1 MKKRTLL
8 TLWSAFTLLFAVSSC
23 VDDDLVIG
31 GGDSSSDLLDIAL
44 SMDAYPKK
52 NIGTRASL
60 SEVEENVPQNVF
72 VMLFDHEGKILPLRI
87 NKENGEHVYLGESS
101 MTANTYN
108 GEVRGALR
116 GSYKVS
122 LGVVRSAVKERYP
135 DLDNQ
140 MAVSYPLQAVSIGNM
155 LLNSPEYW
163 FSNQKGEEDQL
174 FRLNAWVKGKIQSG
188 ALLTLDDLKKEVAYL
203 ATIFREDDPEANNR
217 SSDRSYI
224 DDVTIRATRKATIVT
239 TEFSLPDIDSYE
251 GITDRSQGLLMSGVS
266 ATPVTV
272 NLNGVRGVTIPV
284 DLQRLDA
291 KVEVHFRSVNPN
303 LRVFPKSWRV
313 HNIPTASLLLA
324 DANHSYPNK
333 LTDKEDTYP
342 LRRYNPDNMRWRLFD
357 FVKMIENGVVKEGYV
372 PDAYTGGTDNMSGFV
387 FYMPEVKLDPQKQ
400 INASEW
406 DAKYKS
412 VLKEGDIQSING
424 FTPEDRLRYL
434 YGMRARLAKQQQTP
448 ESETYKDYV
457 TVNPTNGQYYHGGQA
472 LTNVDKGGNF
482 LPFEYAPKDAVWIE
496 IMADVYE
503 DVKDNTGSLNRKR
516 VGQNVVYRLIL
527 GGGAESES
535 DINDYN
541 VNRNTWYTYDMQIL
555 SLEDIKA
562 EVRINNISSENKD
575 FEDNSHD
582 DAFVTEASTAILDS
596 HFDARAVL
604 INFFDLRS
612 KMPVSEWQ
620 NIDPTAANDALN
632 HFEVNTPFDPLPQ
645 GGRDGYMPSKTDTA
659 WVSFFIHPLTHIYSS
674 QYASRDEST
683 PPRIPRFTI
692 GKPLAYEMF
701 PPQDDRYKDCYRK
714 GPQDLIR
721 YIRLAMKDLTTKW
734 ENKTA
739 SELKSSPEF
748 KKDLEKWHFDPET
761 GDMIISVH
769 AHEFYYDEM
778 PSWATGFQVSGNGV
792 AFAVNSTNW
801 ENNGWRLFVNRPDR
815 MMKIFFSDRRP
826 SYSSDGHSSWDDAEI
841 NVQQHSI
848 MAPYNIDRLPQDY
861 VGYGVESVEEEEW
874 MENKPDNITASSK
887 QLRQAHCHVWNE
899 NYYVPVQGTTNIYD
913 GRMLFTT
920 LVHTGWLDGSHKW
933 KDLLDYTFGGD
944 NVNARVYIPRG
955 SIENRPGYVYQWQI
969 IYPRHINNGSFK
981 SQGGWAGLAVLSRN
995 EPSNPYDLQ
1004 SGMIYDKDV
1013 KWYLP
1018 SLPQLE
1024 YLWMAQVSLAPAY
1037 RLRNDYPY
1045 ITSTRLT
1052 KSDDGP
1058 WSEPFMFMARY
1069 GATMRQ
1075 KMVEARSHLMW
1086 WPWAWDL
1093 GDIKTRYYYG
1103 YQSFNQPMGGS
1114 YDSWKSQYRDEF
1126 WDAPLRVRAVR
1137 TLGKYDP
1144 NKIYRPAQRWLTESN
1159 DWTRDTSVPA
1169 DNNAGGVSTSGLII
1183 DCSRFPSDLI
1193 RQNYV
1198 ANGPL
1203 PKHTMNSVWA
1213 RPYKYFR
1220 VARLSVAVTKRS
1232 LGWGK
1237 DQYVYRMTTD
1247 FGYPARTTNPDYKS
1261 VSDAEASRPSIML
1274 DDSRDEH
1281 PCAHYIEVD
1290 RYTGSKII
1298 RGWRM
1303 PNAYELMLMIRLFP
1317 PQQML
1322 DMRTQNWNPTWWTA
1336 SNGWG
1341 VGSENNWSSNNDPT
1355 TEGRIETLSTSS
1367 NNVAYYMTKTDTEEG
1382 YRFYGAHYW
1391 AQQYGFRARPM
1402 DLNRWSRQE
1411 LVNMTGGSIWLTE
1424 FDVRCVK
1431 DVSDTEMQQYI
1442 TNQGG
1447 SSSHDDFIKP
1457 Y

>member
-23 VDDDLVIG
+23 VDDDLVTG

-60 SEVEENVPQNVF
+60 SEVEENIPQNVF
-72 VMLFDHEGKILPLRI
+72 VMLFDHQGKILPLRI
-87 NKENGEHVYLGESS
+87 NKENGENVYLGESS

-122 LGVVRSAVKERYP
+122 LGVVRSAVKGRYP
-135 DLDNQ
+135 EQYNE
-140 MAVSYPLQAVSIGNM
+140 MAASYPLQAVSIGNM

-188 ALLTLDDLKKEVAYL
+188 TLLTLDDLKKEVAYL
-203 ATIFREDDPEANNR
+203 ATIFREDDPEADNR

-239 TEFSLPDIDSYE
+239 TEFSLPDIGSYE

-324 DANHSYPNK
+324 DADHSYPNK

-342 LRRYNPDNMRWRLFD
+342 QRRYNPDNMRWRLFD
-357 FVKMIENGVVKEGYV
+357 FVKMIENGVVKEGHV

-412 VLKEGDIQSING
+412 VLKAGSIQSIND

-434 YGMRARLAKQQQTP
+434 YGMRARLAKQQQTSS
-448 ESETYKDYV
+448 SETYKDYV
-457 TVNPTNGQYYHGGQA
+457 TVNPTNGQYYHGGQT

-562 EVRINNISSENKD
+562 EVRINNIPPENKD
-575 FEDNSHD
+575 FEDNSHTD
-582 DAFVTEASTAILDS
+582 GFVTEASTAILDC
-596 HFDARAVL
+596 HYDAQAVL
-604 INFFDLRS
+604 INYYDLLHR
-612 KMPVSEWQ
+612 MNTGWENQ
-620 NIDPTAANDALN
+620 ALTDAELEK
-632 HFEVNTPFDPLPQ
+632 HYEVITPFDPAPISTT
-645 GGRDGYMPSKTDTA
+645 GDYKRNKTDID
-659 WVSFFIHPLTHIYSS
+659 WVSFFVHPYTTTYSS
-674 QYASRDEST
+674 NGRKNLEKK
-683 PPRIPRFTI
+683 PRIPRFTMN
-692 GKPLAYEMF
+692 KSLAYTMF
-701 PPQDDRYKDCYRK
+701 PDNDPRYAKLWIDNPKKLVKTIRTWMAEIYKQGGAYTSPSTGKQDEQMRK
-714 GPQDLIR
+714 A
-721 YIRLAMKDLTTKW
+721 LADH
-734 ENKTA
+734 N
-739 SELKSSPEF
+739 
-748 KKDLEKWHFDPET
+748 FDPET
-761 GDMIISVH
+761 GDMVISVH
-769 AHEFYYDEM
+769 TREFYYDKM
-778 PSWATGFQVSGNGV
+778 PSWLSGAIQDLNR
-792 AFAVNSTNW
+792 APRSISSSNW
-801 ENNGWRLFVNRPDR
+801 DNNGWRLFVNRPDR
-815 MMKIFFSDRRP
+815 KMKVFFSDKTP
-826 SYSSDGHSSWDDAEI
+826 EYSHDGHSSWDDAEI

-848 MAPYNIDRLPQDY
+848 MAPYNLRSLPMDY
-861 VGYGVESVEEEEW
+861 VGFGMEMTEEEDW
-874 MENKPDNITASSK
+874 MEIPNLPHGLSNVHN
-887 QLRQAHCHVWNE
+887 LREDHMIVANF
-899 NYYVPVQGTTNIYD
+899 NGYVPTQGEKNIYD
-913 GRMLFTT
+913 GRLLYLT
-920 LVHTGWLDGSHKW
+920 LVNDTWLQGSHKW
-933 KDLLDYTFGGD
+933 KDMLNYTFGEAND
-944 NVNARVYIPRG
+944 IEVVYVPDE
-955 SIENRPGYVYQWQI
+955 SPLNKPGFVYKWQV
-969 IYPRHINNGSFK
+969 IYPRMINNGHKELS
-981 SQGGWAGLAVLSRN
+981 SWAALSVLSRN
-995 EPSNPYDLQ
+995 EPANPRGLSYE
-1004 SGMIYDKDV
+1004 MIYEKDV
-1013 KWYLP
+1013 KWFLP

-1024 YLWMAQVSLAPAY
+1024 YFWMNQNMMSPAY
-1037 RLRNDYPY
+1037 RLRNDIPY
-1045 ITSTRLT
+1045 ITSSRMVDSYDGNLT
-1052 KSDDGP
+1052 
-1058 WSEPFMFMARY
+1058 EPLMFMAKY

-1075 KMVEARSHLMW
+1075 RMAEATAGFLR
-1086 WPWAWDL
+1086 PWAWDQ
-1093 GDIKTRYYYG
+1093 GEKMTRYHYG
-1103 YQSFNQPMGGS
+1103 YQGWYGKHPEWNQ
-1114 YDSWKSQYRDEF
+1114 YADRNQ
-1126 WDAPLRVRAVR
+1126 PLRVRAIR
-1137 TLGKYDP
+1137 TLGIYDP
-1144 NKIYRPAQRWLTESN
+1144 NKIYRPAQRYLTESN
-1159 DWTRDTSVPA
+1159 DWTNDTSIPSGGLNQAGVP
-1169 DNNAGGVSTSGLII
+1169 TSGVII
-1183 DCSRFPSDLI
+1183 DCSRFPEETL
-1193 RQNYV
+1193 RPNYI

-1220 VARLSVAVTKRS
+1220 VARLSVIATMRK
-1232 LGWGK
+1232 LGWDHNSYKIRFTTEWGYPQDYTK
-1237 DQYVYRMTTD
+1237 TQNQYVW
-1247 FGYPARTTNPDYKS
+1247 
-1261 VSDAEASRPSIML
+1261 DADAHRPVYML
-1274 DDSRDEH
+1274 DDSKDEN
-1281 PCAHYIEVD
+1281 PCATYVEVTKD
-1290 RYTGSKII
+1290 GNHLI

-1303 PNAYELMLMIRLFP
+1303 PNAYELMLMMRLVP
-1317 PQQML
+1317 PQHKL
-1322 DMRTQNWNPTWWTA
+1322 DLRRENWNPMWTIG
-1336 SNGWG
+1336 SNGTGTGSPRNWG
-1341 VGSENNWSSNNDPT
+1341 THSNDPGHQAET
-1355 TEGRIETLSTSS
+1355 IETLKGSEY
-1367 NNVAYYMTKTDTEEG
+1367 NVAYLMSKTDTEEG
-1382 YRFYGAHYW
+1382 YRFYGAPFW

-1402 DLNRWSRQE
+1402 DLSKWSE
-1411 LVNMTGGSIWLTE
+1411 TDLLNKTGGKIWLTE

-1431 DVSDTEMQQYI
+1431 DVSDVELQKYI

>member
-1 MKKRTLL
+1 MTDKMKKIL
-8 TLWSAFTLLFAVSSC
+8 TLCLTFMALTWLTAC
-23 VDDDLVIG
+23 VDDDSELKQTVENDVLNI
-31 GGDSSSDLLDIAL
+31 DLSIDR
-44 SMDAYPKK
+44 YPHVQV
-52 NIGTRASL
+52 GATRAAL
-60 SEVEENVPQNVF
+60 EQAEENIPENVY
-72 VMLFDHEGKILPLRI
+72 VMLFDKDGRIIELEPGVFTAASAMTSYTDPKNPQLRAQ
-87 NKENGEHVYLGESS
+87 Y
-101 MTANTYN
+101 
-108 GEVRGALR
+108 R
-116 GSYKVS
+116 VS
-122 LGVVRSAVKERYP
+122 LSVLRAHAKNHSFSDEDIQNFK
-135 DLDNQ
+135 LT
-140 MAVSYPLQAVSIGNM
+140 AVSIGNM
-155 LLNSPEYW
+155 QLNSPEYW
-163 FSNQKGEEDQL
+163 FGENGKLE
-174 FRLNAWVKGKIQSG
+174 RLKDFVNDRG
-188 ALLTLDDLKKEVAYL
+188 ADLTLAALQQQVAYL
-203 ATIFREDDPEANNR
+203 AKLRRGEGYIGGDRNDNRGYVDDASLVP
-217 SSDRSYI
+217 DR
-224 DDVTIRATRKATIVT
+224 D
-239 TEFSLPDIDSYE
+239 
-251 GITDRSQGLLMSGVS
+251 GITGYDGLTERAQGLLMSGLG
-266 ATPVTV
+266 TQTV
-272 NLNGVRGVTIPV
+272 NAASVRGATVPV
-284 DLQRLDA
+284 KLTRVDA
-291 KVEVHFRSVNPN
+291 KVEIRIKSGNPN
-303 LRVFPKSWRV
+303 LRFLPRGVRF
-313 HNIPTASLLLA
+313 HNMPTGSYLMA
-324 DANHSYPNK
+324 DANRA
-333 LTDKEDTYP
+333 TYFDQD
-342 LRRYNPDNMRWRLFD
+342 LYNPAAMSWRQFEYEGKLEEHGLKSPRTGND
-357 FVKMIENGVVKEGYV
+357 SLVVA
-372 PDAYTGGTDNMSGFV
+372 DIYTGDDTNVSGIV
-387 FYMPEVKLDPQKQ
+387 FYMPEVKLKAKKK
-400 INASEW
+400 INAAEW
-406 DAKYKS
+406 DAKYSKIFGSGSS
-412 VLKEGDIQSING
+412 VTSIEQ
-424 FTPEDRLRYL
+424 FDEADRLRYL
-434 YGMRARLAKQQQTP
+434 YGMRARLEKKANAKAG
-448 ESETYKDYV
+448 SGAV
-457 TVNPTNGQYYHGGQA
+457 TFNPQNGQYYHNGQP
-472 LTNVDKGGNF
+472 LTNLDDSGNF
-482 LPFEYAPKDAVWIE
+482 LPFEYAPDKAVWVE
-496 IMADVYE
+496 IVGDVYE
-503 DVKDNTGSLNRKR
+503 TVTSGVAGVNQMKKER
-516 VGQNVVYRLIL
+516 VAHNVVYRLLL
-527 GGGAESES
+527 GGNAESE
-535 DINDYN
+535 DGINSYSISRDKYYTYN
-541 VNRNTWYTYDMQIL
+541 VSIY

-562 EVRINNISSENKD
+562 EVRVNNLKDENRQ

-612 KMPVSEWQ
+612 KMSVSEWQ
-620 NIDPTAANDALN
+620 NINPTAADDALK

-645 GGRDGYMPSKTDTA
+645 GGGSNDYVASKTDTA

-674 QYASRDEST
+674 QYASQDEST

-734 ENKTA
+734 KNYTA
-739 SELKSSPEF
+739 SDLMSSPEF
-748 KKDLEKWHFDPET
+748 KKDLEKWHFDSET

-778 PSWATGFQVSGNGV
+778 PSWATGFQVNGSGT
-792 AFAVNSTNW
+792 AFTVNSTNW

-861 VGYGVESVEEEEW
+861 VGYGVELVEEEEW

-913 GRMLFTT
+913 GRLLFTT
-920 LVHTGWLDGSHKW
+920 LVHPGWLDGSHKW
-933 KDLLDYTFGGD
+933 KDLLDYTFSG
-944 NVNARVYIPRG
+944 NNENARVYIPRG

-1075 KMVEARSHLMW
+1075 KMAEARSHLVR

-1169 DNNAGGVSTSGLII
+1169 NNNEGGVSTSGLII

-1261 VSDAEASRPSIML
+1261 VYDAEASRPSIML

-1290 RYTGSKII
+1290 RYTGKKII

-1341 VGSENNWSSNNDPT
+1341 VGSENNWSSNNNPT

-1402 DLNRWSRQE
+1402 DLNRWTRQE
-1411 LVNMTGGSIWLTE
+1411 LVKMTGGSIWLTE